1 MTPNLVTRLAYGMGS
16 VAFGA
21 KLQLLNLLLLFYNQV
36 LGLPAAAVSTVLA
49 VSIVLEAVWDPI
61 VGYMSDHTRTR
72 LGRRHPYL
80 YGVAVPLAIAVA
92 LLWAPPSGMSE
103 TELLIWLIVFAI
115 ATRFLITLHEI
126 PSSALLPELTRDYH
140 ARTNLVSIRWFFFTC
155 GAAIMTVLTYGVFLK
170 SSAEHPF
177 GQLNRAGYAPLG
189 ATIAII
195 MMIAI
200 FASALGT
207 HRQIPKL
214 SAAPVRDGGIAA
226 TFRAIAATLAN
237 WNFMI
242 IALSGLI
249 YGINRGIN
257 DGLRVY
263 VGTYFWQLPSEKLL
277 WWNLM
282 SLPASFAAALIA
294 PALSRRFGKR
304 QSCVAVFIAAVVT
317 GNLVYAAALL
327 GLMPAPGTSAQLTIL
342 LADRFVEIALG
353 VAGFI
358 IVSSMIADIV
368 EEVQVRTGKRSEGLL
383 FAADTFLQKLISG
396 VASILPGVL
405 LALVTFPPKADPKTL
420 DPQIMHNLI
429 WILMPLT
436 FALGI
441 AATVVL
447 VWYRIDKRAHEM
459 NLAKLAAQTAP
470 GE

>member
-1 MTPNLVTRLAYGMGS
+1 MIPDRLTRLAYGMGS
-16 VAFGA
+16 IAFGA

-36 LGLPAAAVSTVLA
+36 LGLPAGAVSA
-49 VSIVLEAVWDPI
+49 VVAISIVLEAVWDPM

-80 YGVAVPLAIAVA
+80 YGVAVPLALAVA
-92 LLWAPPSGMSE
+92 LLWAPPSGM
-103 TELLIWLIVFAI
+103 TQAELTIWLVVFAL
-115 ATRFLITLHEI
+115 ATRFLIALHEV

-140 ARTNLVSIRWFFFTC
+140 GRTSLVSIRWFFFTL
-155 GAAIMTVLTYGVFLK
+155 GGTITTVLTYAVFLK
-170 SSAEHPF
+170 STKEYPF
-177 GQLNRAGYAPLG
+177 GQLNPAGYAPLG
-189 ATIAII
+189 ITVAVV

-200 FASALGT
+200 FISALGT

-214 SAAPVRDGGIAA
+214 SIPPARAGGIGA
-226 TFRAIAATLAN
+226 TFREITATLAN
-237 WNFMI
+237 WNFFVV
-242 IALSGLI
+242 AVSGLV

-257 DGLRVY
+257 DGLRPY

-277 WWNLM
+277 WWNLV
-282 SLPASFAAALIA
+282 LVPASFTAALFA

-304 QSCVAVFIAAVVT
+304 QSCVAVFLAAVVT
-317 GNLVYAAALL
+317 GNLVYAAALM
-327 GLMPAPGTSAQLTIL
+327 GLMPAPGSEAQLVIL
-342 LADRFVEIALG
+342 LVDRYVEIALG
-353 VAGFI
+353 LAGFI

-368 EEVQVRTGKRSEGLL
+368 EEVQVKTGKRSEGLL

-396 VASILPGVL
+396 AASILPGIFL
-405 LALVTFPPKADPKTL
+405 ELVAFPAKADPKTL

-447 VWYRIDKRAHEM
+447 MLYRIDKSAHET
-459 NLAKLAAQTAP
+459 NLAKLGAQATP